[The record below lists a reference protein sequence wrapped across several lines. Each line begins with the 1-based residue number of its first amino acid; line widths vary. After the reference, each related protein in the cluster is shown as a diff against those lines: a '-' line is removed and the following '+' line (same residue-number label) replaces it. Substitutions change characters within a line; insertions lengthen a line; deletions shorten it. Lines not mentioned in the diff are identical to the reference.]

1 MEILRFEEASTSA
14 PKRKK
19 SSKGYLAVG
28 LVATL
33 FGVSSAFA
41 TNSIT
46 INNDQNISLGQG
58 ISTFTTCDSYIAVIP
73 NTELNGDL
81 ETFGLT
87 SVTIGALYDD
97 KLSGTDPKHVP
108 DTEFRIDNLSGKCLN
123 ADFAVKFYDGANSP
137 VDVCDTDIADFV
149 NVKITGTETN
159 STSDCYNKTIFFR
172 VTATSHVINFGGD
185 FGTDFF
191 DHISLETTTY
201 TY

>member
-97 KLSGTDPKHVP
+97 KLPGTDPKHVP
-108 DTEFRIDNLSGKCLN
+108 NTEFRIDNSSGKCLN
-123 ADFAVKFYDGANSP
+123 ADFAVKFYDGENSP

-149 NVKITGTETN
+149 NVTTAAGGATQ
-159 STSDCYNKTIFFR
+159 SDCSANTIFFR
-172 VTATSHVINFGGD
+172 VTATSHVINFGGES
-185 FGTDFF
+185 GTDFF
-191 DHISLETTTY
+191 DHISIETTTY
-201 TY
+201 EY

>member
-46 INNDQNISLGQG
+46 INNDTNIALGQG

-73 NTELNGDL
+73 NTALQADMA
-81 ETFGLT
+81 TFGLT
-87 SVTIGALYDD
+87 SVTVGALFDD
-97 KLSGTDPKHVP
+97 NAIQTPIDIIGTDYL
-108 DTEFRIDNLSGKCLN
+108 IDNSAGKCRDS
-123 ADFAVKFYDGANSP
+123 DFAVKFYDRTNTP
-137 VDVCDTDIADFV
+137 INVCTLSDFV
-149 NVKITGTETN
+149 NVTTAAGGATQ
-159 STSDCYNKTIFFR
+159 SDCSANTIFFR
-172 VTATSHVINFGGD
+172 VTATSHVINFGGAS
-185 FGTDFF
+185 GTDFF
-191 DHISLETTTY
+191 DHISIETTTY
-201 TY
+201 EY

>member
-1 MEILRFEEASTSA
+1 MEILRFEEAQSSV

-73 NTELNGDL
+73 NTELQSDL
-81 ETFGLT
+81 ETFSLT

-97 KLSGTDPKHVP
+97 KLSSTDPKHVAA
-108 DTEFRIDNLSGKCLN
+108 TEFLIDNSSGKCLN
-123 ADFAVKFYDGANSP
+123 TDFAVKFYDGTNSP
-137 VDVCDTDIADFV
+137 VDVCDPTVADFD
-149 NVKITGTETN
+149 NVKITGVGTA
-159 STSDCYNKTIFFR
+159 STADCFDKTIFFK
-172 VTATSHVINFGGD
+172 VTSTSHVINFGGD

-191 DHISLETTTY
+191 DHISIETTTH

>member
-1 MEILRFEEASTSA
+1 MEILRFEEAPSSA

-73 NTELNGDL
+73 NTELQSDL

-97 KLSGTDPKHVP
+97 KLLVSDPKHVA
-108 DTEFRIDNLSGKCLN
+108 ESQFLIDNSSGKCLN
-123 ADFAVKFYDGANSP
+123 SDFAVKFYDGANLP
-137 VDVCDTDIADFV
+137 VDVCDPTVADFD
-149 NVKITGTETN
+149 NVKITGAGTL
-159 STSDCYNKTIFFR
+159 STAECVDKTIFFT
-172 VTATSHVINFGGD
+172 VTSTSHVINFGGD

-191 DHISLETTTY
+191 DHISIETTTH